1 MTEGTRLVASA
12 SQTIGPFFHVGPG
25 ATDRFGQMAHPDAA
39 GEHIGLHL
47 RILDGRG
54 APVPDALVELRQ
66 ADADGVYSSA
76 PTSPA
81 DSPPFTGFGR
91 LPTDDDGRCT
101 FETIRPGPVHDG
113 SGMWHASHINVCI
126 FMRGMM
132 RHLYTRLYFQDD
144 PGLDND
150 PLLALVAADRRA
162 TLLARPCPGAPGSSP
177 GTADWEFVV
186 RLQGDGET
194 VFFDV

>member
-1 MTEGTRLVASA
+1 MTGGRHLVASA

-25 ATDRFGQMAHPDAA
+25 ATDRFGRMAHPDAP

-47 RILDGRG
+47 RIVDGDG

-76 PTSPA
+76 PPSLA
-81 DSPPFTGFGR
+81 DSPAFTGFGR

-101 FETIRPGPVHDG
+101 FETIRPGSLQDG
-113 SGMWHASHINVCI
+113 SGMRHASHINVCI

-132 RHLYTRLYFQDD
+132 RHLYTRLYFQGDPALDD
-144 PGLDND
+144 D
-150 PLLALVAADRRA
+150 PLLALVSADRRA
-162 TLLARPCPGAPGSSP
+162 TLIARRRTGEPGSSP
-177 GTADWEFVV
+177 GTADWEFVI